1 MAVAFQHQ
9 QFTGIYGI
17 SGHFDQTFC
26 VTSGELHVCPKCR
39 YVAKVV
45 PHWPDLGG
53 NFCNKACWSHLGEK
67 NAKNPL
73 VFWRSFL
80 GADVKVI
87 PRKKADHI
95 EDNGVPS

>member
-1 MAVAFQHQ
+1 M
-9 QFTGIYGI
+9 
-17 SGHFDQTFC
+17 
-26 VTSGELHVCPKCR
+26 PKCR

-53 NFCNKACWSHLGEK
+53 TFATRLAGAILEK
-67 NAKNPL
+67 NAKNPQ
-73 VFWRSFL
+73 FFL
-80 GADVKVI
+80 RFFLRADVKAI

>member
-1 MAVAFQHQ
+1 M
-9 QFTGIYGI
+9 
-17 SGHFDQTFC
+17 
-26 VTSGELHVCPKCR
+26 PKCR

-53 NFCNKACWSHLGEK
+53 NFCNKACWSHLGK
-67 NAKNPL
+67 KKTQKIL
-73 VFWRSFL
+73 SFFVFF

-95 EDNGVPS
+95 EDNGVPSRFIHGSIVQSNRRYSQN